1 MTTET
6 ISHLNTQVLIG
17 FTDQRGTAW
26 HYKKDEQ
33 GAEPNHYPAAIPV
46 ADVQR
51 RLFSWQAK
59 AVEMWVDVPKHLH
72 GTLGSMTHVP
82 NRQAIVRD
90 DTYQVLGVLSKAYV
104 PHQYDEWLLKQVANL
119 LDDDLAI
126 GSAGLLKGGAV
137 AWVQVEMPE
146 TWKVAGVEFRP
157 HLMAT
162 TSLNGEI
169 ATLYKRTCTIVVCD
183 NTRAQALRE
192 TGQEFRVKHTS
203 QSLLRLSDARDALS
217 IVHTIGDDFAAEIE
231 ALMARRVTDRQF
243 DRFLSLVA
251 PADDT
256 ESRQAQSR
264 AENQRNTMR
273 QMWQTDIRCAPF
285 RGTAFGAVQTVNTW
299 RQHIKPT
306 RAGRSR
312 FERTMLD
319 TMTGITEASDRK
331 VCDMIMAVTA

>member
-1 MTTET
+1 MSRET
-6 ISHLNTQVLIG
+6 MQHLNTQVLIG
-17 FTDQRGTAW
+17 FTEQRGTAW
-26 HYKKDEQ
+26 HYKRDEQ

-51 RLFSWQAK
+51 RLFSWHALPMPMHIT
-59 AVEMWVDVPKHLH
+59 APD
-72 GTLGSMTHVP
+72 GTQHEVP

-90 DTYQVLGVLSKAYV
+90 DTWQVLGVPSKAYQ

-146 TWKVAGVEFRP
+146 SWKVAGVEFRP
-157 HLMAT
+157 HLLAT
-162 TSLNGEI
+162 TSFNGEI

-183 NTRAQALRE
+183 NTRAAALRE

-203 QSLLRLSDARDALS
+203 QSLLRLADARDALS
-217 IVHTIGDDFAAEIE
+217 IVHSIGDDFAAEIE
-231 ALMARRVTDRQF
+231 QLMKVKVSDRQF
-243 DRFLSLVA
+243 DRFLSVLA
-251 PADDT
+251 PSDDR
-256 ESRQAQSR
+256 ESRQSQT
-264 AENQRNTMR
+264 RNDNLR
-273 QMWQTDIRCAPF
+273 GRLREMWQTDIRCAPF

-306 RAGRSR
+306 RNGRSLI
-312 FERTMLD
+312 ERTMLD
-319 TMTGITEASDRK
+319 TMTGITEIEDRK
-331 VCDMIMAVTA
+331 VADMVLAIAR